1 MLGLVYLL
9 IAVLIGQALL
19 RRFLPGLLTISQQ
32 DGWQADGARV
42 PDWMVALPAAWLI
55 GSLVMTWVTYFLC
68 LILQVSAKP
77 MLLGAHVS
85 LGFFTVL
92 ALWLARRQIAGLG
105 QKIRQGCQGFT
116 RRNRLEKLYTLAALL
131 MASFI
136 AFYTMI
142 VVGHELKVGFSVW
155 SDFGPHLA
163 VIRSFS
169 FGDNFPT
176 EYPHFPAGNIRYH
189 FLFQFMAATLEA
201 LGLRI
206 DFALNLPSLLSL
218 SALFMLLYALA
229 VHLSGKRAIGVLVGC
244 LFIFRSSFAFFTF
257 LKQIL
262 NEGNAWER
270 FWNVGEH
277 IGKTQNEAWGLW
289 AQNVYANQR
298 HFAFSLSV
306 LILILLVMLPLLRKW
321 VLALQQP
328 ASPPLA
334 QIAAAE
340 AVAAD
345 AEPALEPAAQTVV
358 VEPQA
363 VEAAESD
370 FVEAA
375 QAAAEI
381 VVPQVDL
388 PMQDRPADSASE
400 SDTAPLISEI
410 AETVLEAQAQEAAQ
424 PPCSRRQRLALVM
437 RESFGRWNAW
447 WPESWA
453 RALMIGV
460 LLGAIGFWNGAV
472 LIAALL
478 ILFVISIFAKHKI
491 EFLIVAVLAVGL
503 AQLQSVL
510 FIGTEVAAVKPEF
523 TVGFLAQ
530 NKSLAGILAYFI
542 ELLGVLP
549 LMLALA
555 VLVVPKGWRVLALA
569 FLAPLLFA
577 ATMTLTPDVNANHKF
592 ILIAVIFL
600 NMPVAWLIHRW
611 WTGGARELRLLAG
624 VMFSLLI
631 VTGLVDL
638 LTLYNIN
645 RNRVVVDLRHPVT
658 AWVKQNSQ
666 PGDVFLTDWSVLHP
680 VQVAG
685 RKIYYGW
692 PYYAWSAGYDTR
704 AREPLRNRI
713 YSTTSSEEMK
723 QIAREQGIR
732 FIVVDNAVR
741 ESREYHLNEP
751 LLKETFPLV
760 FSNERDNTRIYKVY

>member
-9 IAVLIGQALL
+9 VAVWVGQALL

-55 GSLVMTWVTYFLC
+55 GSLVMTWATYFLC

-105 QKIRQGCQGFT
+105 EKIRQGCQGFT

-176 EYPHFPAGNIRYH
+176 EYPHFPAGSIRYH
-189 FLFQFMAATLEA
+189 FMFQFMAATLEV

-206 DFALNLPSLLSL
+206 DLAFNLPSLLSL
-218 SALFMLLYALA
+218 TALFMLLYALT
-229 VHLSGKRAIGVLVGC
+229 VQLSGKRAIGVLVAC
-244 LFIFRSSFAFFTF
+244 LFIFRSSFAVFTF

-262 NEGNAWER
+262 LEGNAWEK
-270 FWNVGEH
+270 FWAVREY

-298 HFAFSLSV
+298 HFAFSLSI
-306 LILILLVMLPLLRKW
+306 LILILLVMLPLLRKL
-321 VLALQQP
+321 VLARQDK
-328 ASPPLA
+328 PLPKA
-334 QIAAAE
+334 EIVAAE

-345 AEPALEPAAQTVV
+345 AEPAFEPVLEPVQIEAG
-358 VEPQA
+358 A
-363 VEAAESD
+363 VEAAETE

-375 QAAAEI
+375 QLASEI
-381 VVPQVDL
+381 VVPSIDHAGEQVA
-388 PMQDRPADSASE
+388 DRSAVS
-400 SDTAPLISEI
+400 PL
-410 AETVLEAQAQEAAQ
+410 AEAVLEARQEEVQRPAAD
-424 PPCSRRQRLALVM
+424 SWFKRLSNGV
-437 RESFGRWNAW
+437 REAFGVWDAW
-447 WPESWA
+447 WPESVS
-453 RALMIGV
+453 RAVVVGF

-478 ILFVISIFAKHKI
+478 ILFVMAIFAKHKL
-491 EFLIVAVLAVGL
+491 EFLIIAVLAVAL
-503 AQLQSVL
+503 AQMQSAL
-510 FIGTEVAAVKPEF
+510 FIGTEASAVKPEF
-523 TVGFLAQ
+523 VVGFLAQ
-530 NKSLAGILAYFI
+530 NKSAMGIAAYFV
-542 ELLGVLP
+542 ELLGIMP
-549 LMLALA
+549 LLLVLA
-555 VLVVPKGWRVLALA
+555 VLVAPKGWRSLALA
-569 FLAPLLFA
+569 FAAPLVFA
-577 ATMTLTPDVNANHKF
+577 TSMTLTPDVNANHKF
-592 ILIAVIFL
+592 VMIAVMLL
-600 NMPVAWLIHRW
+600 NIPVAWLIHHW
-611 WTGGARELRLLAG
+611 WTGGARELRVLAG
-624 VMFSLLI
+624 AAFGLMIL
-631 VTGLVDL
+631 TGLIDL

-645 RNRVVVDLRHPVT
+645 RNRIGVDLQHPVT
-658 AWVKQNSQ
+658 VWVKKNSQ
-666 PGDVFLTDWSVLHP
+666 PADVFLTDWSVLHP
-680 VQVAG
+680 VLMAG

-704 AREPLRNRI
+704 GREPLRNRM
-713 YSTTSSEEMK
+713 YSTTSGEEMRR
-723 QIAREQGIR
+723 IAREQGVR
-732 FIVVDNAVR
+732 YIVIDNAVR
-741 ESREYHLNEP
+741 ESREYPVNEP
-751 LLKETFPLV
+751 LIKETFQQV
-760 FSNERDNTRIYKVY
+760 FSNERDNTQIYKVY